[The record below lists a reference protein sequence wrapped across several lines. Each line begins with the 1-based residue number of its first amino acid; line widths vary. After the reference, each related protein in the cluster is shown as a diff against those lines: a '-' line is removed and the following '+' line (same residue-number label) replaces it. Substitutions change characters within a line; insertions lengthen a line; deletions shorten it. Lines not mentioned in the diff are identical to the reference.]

1 MDNYRKAP
9 KLYHDSNKAEL
20 GLGNYYSIPQRL
32 VDVIFSKLDGKK
44 GNQIKLIITLLGTI
58 GNGSFG
64 VSEKWVTDSCG
75 FSQPRYIDAR
85 KALIKLNWVEL
96 KNGAI
101 IVRIKNMLK
110 DWKEMEDKRNT
121 FCNSMDEVADDDIV
135 TPKDEQPYVE
145 RMDDSRLNVKE
156 PFRKGMRNKEEQI
169 INKEITIE
177 EEPAQEINTDIKIS
191 RTGELEY
198 ILKRHNITEEDV
210 KAIIRNNNIDD
221 VTDFIC
227 FFHYMTK
234 RDDCIVSDSVPE
246 IKNILSAYFECN
258 KMKDIRSGYELHKED
273 IIEYASDEQKNIFTT
288 SSFFHQFSSSAT
300 LDDRRVESLQG
311 LLSRGARLGTSFFK
325 RNLGRPVAG

>member
-1 MDNYRKAP
+1 MANYRKAP
-9 KLYHDSNKAEL
+9 KLYHIGSKNIKDKKEPTFV
-20 GLGNYYSIPQRL
+20 IPQRIIQK
-32 VDVIFSKLDGKK
+32 IFSGIDGNK
-44 GNQIKLIITLLGTI
+44 GNQIKLIMTLLGTI
-58 GNGSFG
+58 GDGSFA
-64 VSEKWVTDSCG
+64 VTEAWITNVCG
-75 FSQPRYIDAR
+75 FSQPAYINAR
-85 KALIKLNWVEL
+85 KALIKLGWVTL
-96 KNGAI
+96 SKNIMTVNIENILAYDSH
-101 IVRIKNMLK
+101 M
-110 DWKEMEDKRNT
+110 DKVETYDGNT
-121 FCNSMDEVADDDIV
+121 NTYDGRMDETYGGNMAEAYD
-135 TPKDEQPYVE
+135 PY
-145 RMDDSRLNVKE
+145 MY
-156 PFRKGMRNKEEQI
+156 NKEEQI

-177 EEPAQEINTDIKIS
+177 EEPAQETNTDIKIS

-210 KAIIRNNNIDD
+210 KTIIRNNNIDD

-234 RDDCIVSDSVPE
+234 RDDCIASDSVPE

-258 KMKDIRSGYELHKED
+258 KMTDIRSGYELHKED

-300 LDDRRVESLQG
+300 LDDRRVESLRG